1 LFDAALIINP
11 EEMFKILEG
20 ADVDAQE
27 LSPEATDNEVLAM
40 ASRLAERDLSRSHTV
55 SKEEN
60 RFLVRPS
67 AVYG

>member
-27 LSPEATDNEVLAM
+27 LAKKIKNIL
-40 ASRLAERDLSRSHTV
+40 
-55 SKEEN
+55 
-60 RFLVRPS
+60 
-67 AVYG
+67 

>member
-1 LFDAALIINP
+1 MNLRVTLDGRDIP
-11 EEMFKILEG
+11 
-20 ADVDAQE
+20 DVDAQE

-40 ASRLAERDLSRSHTV
+40 ASRLTERDLSRSHTV